1 MMTSVMEILENIMGK
16 VENAGL
22 PAFSTF
28 PKMFSK
34 AFLPEY
40 PPQKKKSD
48 CVAEYLSE
56 NKQGKTRTNYLVVYN

>member
-40 PPQKKKSD
+40 PPPRPPPPKKKVIVWQSI
-48 CVAEYLSE
+48 
-56 NKQGKTRTNYLVVYN
+56 